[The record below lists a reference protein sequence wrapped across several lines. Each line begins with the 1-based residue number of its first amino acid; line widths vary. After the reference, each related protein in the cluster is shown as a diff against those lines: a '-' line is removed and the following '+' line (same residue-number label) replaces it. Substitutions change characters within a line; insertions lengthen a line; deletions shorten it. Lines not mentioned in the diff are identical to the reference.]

1 MWQLNLPTND
11 YKYPNNKRY
20 QQITTNLPTIKLSQ
34 SNIKEKLQIY
44 QQKTT
49 NLPTKKLQIY
59 QQKTTNLPTGKLQ
72 ISQQKTTNL
81 TTKNYNTKTKF

>member
-1 MWQLNLPTND
+1 M
-11 YKYPNNKRY
+11 
-20 QQITTNLPTIKLSQ
+20 LSIE
-34 SNIKEKLQIY
+34 SCHFNGAGEVFLRSHRLQIY
-44 QQKTT
+44 QQKNYKSINKKTT

-81 TTKNYNTKTKF
+81 TTLQNKT